1 MEITIATSLAPQNR
15 EVQRNALASWKRLG
29 FHVISVNSSEEI
41 KLIKDMFPDVTFV
54 ETERNASASLGKP
67 YVYFDDVLRILES
80 TGSPICGIINSDI
93 HLIAGDDFLEFIS
106 KEAHGGFVFGSRVNV
121 TSLSSLEGKE
131 YVLGF
136 DFFFFS
142 REIIKEYMKTDFCL
156 GVTWWDYW
164 APVVPILKK
173 LSVKQLITPVAYHI
187 QHPARWDRQQFLGF
201 GTKFLNY
208 LKQSGLYEG
217 IGEDLIAAAEMRKD
231 GPNIELFA
239 ILIADYIN
247 QQSSKI
253 SYHQNGLNQVDEM
266 SSMLYPINEEL
277 AFQKNI
283 HKQMYKTLIDMTMKL
298 ESNLSD
304 IERSLWWRL
313 GMPLRGIRNRFNTR
327 SQSDLKRKPDNID

>member
-1 MEITIATSLAPQNR
+1 MKITIATSLAPQNR

-29 FHVISVNSSEEI
+29 FNIISVNSSEEI
-41 KLIKDMFPDVTFV
+41 KLIKDLFPDVTFV

-67 YVYFDDVLRILES
+67 YVYFDDVLRVLES
-80 TGSPICGIINSDI
+80 TGSQICGIVNSDI

-106 KEAHGGFVFGSRVNV
+106 KEARGSFVFGSRVNV
-121 TSLSSLEGKE
+121 ASLSSLEGKE

-142 REIIKEYMKTDFCL
+142 RTIMKEYMKTDFCL

-164 APVVPILKK
+164 APVVPILKR

-187 QHPARWDRQQFLGF
+187 QHPARWDRQQFLDF
-201 GTKFLNY
+201 GAKFLNY
-208 LKQSGLYEG
+208 LKQGGLSSGM
-217 IGEDLIAAAEMRKD
+217 GEDLIATAETGKD
-231 GPNIELFA
+231 KPNIELFA

-253 SYHQNGLNQVDEM
+253 SYHRPNGQNRVDI
-266 SSMLYPINEEL
+266 YPINEEL

-283 HKQMYKTLIDMTMKL
+283 HKQMYKILIDMTMNL
-298 ESNLSD
+298 ENNLSD

-313 GMPLRGIRNRFNTR
+313 GSPLRGIRKRFNTR
-327 SQSDLKRKPDNID
+327 SQSDLKRKPGNMD